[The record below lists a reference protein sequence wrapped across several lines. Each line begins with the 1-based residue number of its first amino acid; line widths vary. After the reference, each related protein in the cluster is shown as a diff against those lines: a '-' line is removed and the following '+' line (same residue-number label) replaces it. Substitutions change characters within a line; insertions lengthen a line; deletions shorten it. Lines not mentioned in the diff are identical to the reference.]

1 MPYVFLQVEIDNVED
16 VARTKEVLK
25 EDLMEED
32 DVISVEV
39 LGYDT
44 KILAVSSG
52 DDQRFYGPFVNDDE
66 AGSVADQ
73 QPEGAIVVALHA
85 PDALDL

>member
-1 MPYVFLQVEIDNVED
+1 VPYVFLQVE
-16 VARTKEVLK
+16 VADTDDPSRTKEVLK

-39 LGYDT
+39 LGYDA

-52 DDQRFYGPFVNDDE
+52 DDQRFYGPFPNDDE
-66 AGSVADQ
+66 ANQVADQ
-73 QPEGAIVVALHA
+73 QPEGAIVVALHS